1 MATAIAILSARRARK
16 AAEDGT
22 ENKRPLENTEE
33 SLFKK
38 PRVENDSEVD
48 HSTLFSMKL
57 RSSSSSND
65 LTISSNLYQISNWNL
80 NLVKPSARARD
91 ATFTI

>member
-1 MATAIAILSARRARK
+1 VATAIAILSARRARK

-22 ENKRPLENTEE
+22 EKRPLENTEE

-38 PRVENDSEVD
+38 PRVENVPEVD
-48 HSTLFSMKL
+48 TSTLFSMKL

-65 LTISSNLYQISNWNL
+65 
-80 NLVKPSARARD
+80 
-91 ATFTI
+91 